1 MAFGDFTYP
10 EVFAALGLR
19 EDSILDM
26 FAGVPDVA
34 ASATLRAVYA
44 QNIPQATMN
53 FSEAARTT
61 LLVAPIISELWAR
74 YGGRIGAYYG
84 LEFNADPGAGL
95 NGYCDFLIS
104 RAPQQPRIV
113 APVAVIVEAK
123 RDNLQNGYGQCI
135 AGMVGAQ
142 RFNRREGN
150 GIETVYGASTTGIS
164 WRFLRLSGSVVTF
177 DLMEYTYSQTDR
189 LLGILTSIVGPAPG
203 AVAA

>member
-1 MAFGDFTYP
+1 MAFADFRYP
-10 EVFAALGLR
+10 EVYAQLGLKP
-19 EDSILDM
+19 DNVLDM

-34 ASATLRAVYA
+34 ASAAMRTVFA
-44 QNIPQATMN
+44 QNVHLATMN
-53 FSEAARTT
+53 YSEAARAT
-61 LLVAPIISELWAR
+61 LLVAPIISEFWAR

-84 LEFNADPGAGL
+84 LEFNADPDSGLAGF
-95 NGYCDFLIS
+95 CDFVIS
-104 RAPQQPRIV
+104 LAPQLPYIV

-123 RDNLQNGYGQCI
+123 RDNIENGYGQCI

-150 GIETVYGASTTGIS
+150 GIETVYGASTTGVS
-164 WRFLRLSGSVVTF
+164 WRFLRLSGSVVAL
-177 DLMEYTYSQTDR
+177 DLMEYSFSQVDR

>member
-1 MAFGDFTYP
+1 MAFSDFTYP

-19 EDSILDM
+19 EDNILDM

-34 ASATLRAVYA
+34 ASATLRAVFA
-44 QNIPQATMN
+44 QNVPQATMN
-53 FSEAARTT
+53 YSEAARAT

-74 YGGRIGAYYG
+74 YGARIGAYYG
-84 LEFNADPGAGL
+84 VEFNADPEAGL
-95 NGYCDFLIS
+95 TGYCDFLIT
-104 RAPQQPRIV
+104 RAPQLPRIV

-123 RDNLQNGYGQCI
+123 RDNLENGYGQCI

-142 RFNRREGN
+142 RFNRRAGN

-177 DLMEYTYSQTDR
+177 DTMEYSFSQVDR

>member
-1 MAFGDFTYP
+1 MAFSDFAYP
-10 EVFAALGLR
+10 DVFAALGLR
-19 EDSILDM
+19 EDNTLDM

-34 ASATLRAVYA
+34 ASATLRAVLA
-44 QNIPQATMN
+44 QNVPQATMN
-53 FSEAARTT
+53 NSEAARAT
-61 LLVAPIISELWAR
+61 LLVAPIVSEIWAR

-84 LEFNADPGAGL
+84 VEFNADPDAGL
-95 NGYCDFLIS
+95 NGYCDFLIT
-104 RAPQQPRIV
+104 RAPQQARIV

-123 RDNLQNGYGQCI
+123 RDNLENGYGQCI

-150 GIETVYGASTTGIS
+150 GIETVYGAATTGS
-164 WRFLRLSGSVVTF
+164 NWRFLRLGGSVVIF
-177 DLMEYTYSQTDR
+177 DLMEYSFSQVDR